1 MMSVLCAER
10 HGRKIMKITKQDI
23 IYSLY
28 MADVE
33 KGDILLVHSALSS
46 MGDVEGGADTVADA
60 FLEAVGSGGTV
71 VMSTLTG
78 WFSPFDAKT
87 SPSAVGKISEV
98 FRKRPQTKRSLHPV
112 HSVAACG
119 RYAEYITSS
128 HENCETGCGKGTPY
142 DKIRE
147 LGGKVVLL
155 GVDNDRNTMMH
166 SLEEEIDARYLRTLD
181 IVPPTYLPGVKKF
194 TLKKFPPGHRDFL
207 SVTPLLRR
215 ADALKESVVG
225 NACLKVIDA
234 QELYRLVMPL
244 LDKDPLLF
252 ICENPY
258 CNSCDWS
265 RRLYTEEEIDL
276 KRYSSNH
283 CDDKT
288 CEICV
293 I

>member
-1 MMSVLCAER
+1 
-10 HGRKIMKITKQDI
+10 MKITKQDI

-28 MADVE
+28 LADVE

-46 MGDVEGGADTVADA
+46 IGEVDGGADAVVDA
-60 FLEAVGSGGTV
+60 FLEAVGSEGTI

-78 WFSPFDAKT
+78 WSAPFDAKT
-87 SPSAVGKISEV
+87 TPSAVGKISEV

-119 RYAEYITSS
+119 RYADYITSG

-142 DKIRE
+142 DKIKE
-147 LGGKVVLL
+147 LGGKIILL

-166 SLEEEIDARYLRTLD
+166 SLEEEIDAKYLRVLD
-181 IVPPTYLPGVKKF
+181 IPAPTYLPGAKKF

-215 ADALKESVVG
+215 AGALKESVIG
-225 NACLKVIDA
+225 NACIKVIDA
-234 QELYRLVMPL
+234 KELYRVVMPL
-244 LDKDPLLF
+244 LASDPLLF
-252 ICENPY
+252 ICENPN

-265 RRLYTEEEIDL
+265 RAVYGL
-276 KRYSSNH
+276 KRFAYKKYSANH

-293 I
+293 V